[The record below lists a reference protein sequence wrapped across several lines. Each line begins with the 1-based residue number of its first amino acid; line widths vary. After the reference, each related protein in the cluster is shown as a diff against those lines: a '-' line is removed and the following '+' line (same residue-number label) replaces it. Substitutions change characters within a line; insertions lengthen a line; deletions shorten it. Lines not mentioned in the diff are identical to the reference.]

1 MITDGEWN
9 NATDPFVLA
18 LAASWGAFNVNTPGA
33 LPHSIDVLAKG
44 PINGVWD
51 DPDVQEVYLQKDTD
65 PTLRVHATCSRVS
78 STTLVTAAAAGYD
91 IGSEYRVSGGASER
105 WEVVDKL
112 TAVDVATD
120 KLYAYFD
127 HAFHGTPPPPYVPGD
142 LARLFCKT
150 GYVWREKDPAQI
162 LTSMLIHYSNDTLA
176 RDWLNKASVQAAS
189 AYYDSAPLRMSCMRK
204 VGQSLL
210 DQVVALFDQS
220 SDMLC
225 VRPADSDG
233 KLQLHVCLRREL
245 VDRPTVIDLD
255 DPAWGV
261 FEYDLQP
268 TDEHTI
274 ERLEVEW
281 GDFVK
286 RGPNDGNPSHYE
298 TGFPM
303 KLGNGQDR
311 EVQYTYTLANPKRV
325 AVDAPN
331 VNHRADV
338 LRHLD
343 IGYWREDQQEIT
355 LRMGP
360 RHLNFECGDVIHLVG
375 ERLSGVVSTDSWLVV
390 EKDENLDDMTAQ
402 CQLLRLRHVAGK
414 LASQLG
420 SALFEFSEQTLQP
433 WQRRPD
439 GAYFAVARDD
449 YPRPGDRWQDQGSS
463 RHHASQM
470 TRGAGGP
477 AGANPAPPQVRE
489 NVAASWP
496 GVFFGTQLT
505 RERWLDLSTRGG
517 LREIDQINEPAQE
530 YVFFFVLRVDPALAL
545 PSQYLFHCDFLA
557 LMYAD
562 GAKKLAFNDASGSG
576 DQSSTADAPTG
587 TFVVTFVLREGANA
601 AKIRVNGADFQ
612 TGLDYVKAVTS
623 SLSTLG
629 GHSAGTLY
637 GFGGYML
644 RACAIIGDPGD
655 ADIAAHEAFL
665 MDRYGVT

>member
-9 NATDPFVLA
+9 NAADPFVLA
-18 LAASWGAFNVNTPGA
+18 LAASWGAFNVATGV
-33 LPHSIDVLAKG
+33 SIGTIDVLAKG

-51 DPDVQEVYLQKDTD
+51 DPDVQEVYLQKDAD
-65 PTLRVHATCSRVS
+65 PTIRVPATTSRIS
-78 STTLVTAAAAGYD
+78 SATINTAGAAGYD
-91 IGSEYRVSGGASER
+91 FGRDYRVSGGVAEA
-105 WEVVDKL
+105 WNVNDKL
-112 TAVDVATD
+112 TAVDVTAD
-120 KLYAYFD
+120 KLYAYWDF
-127 HAFHGTPPPPYVPGD
+127 AFSANPAHP
-142 LARLFCKT
+142 LFRLFCKT

-162 LTSMLIHYSNDTLA
+162 LTSMLIHYSNDSLA

-233 KLQLHVCLRREL
+233 KIQLHVCLRRQL

-255 DPAWGV
+255 DPDWGV
-261 FEYDLQP
+261 FEYALRP

-274 ERLEVEW
+274 ERLEVTW

-286 RGPNDGNPSHYE
+286 RGPNDANPAHYE

-303 KLGNGQDR
+303 KLSNGQDR

-325 AVDAPN
+325 AVEAPN

-343 IGYWREDQQEIT
+343 IGYWREDQQELT
-355 LRMGP
+355 LSMGM
-360 RHLNFECGDVIHLVG
+360 RHLNFECGDVIHLTG
-375 ERLSGVVSTDSWLVV
+375 RRLSGVTSTDSWLVV

-420 SALFEFSEQTLQP
+420 AALFEFSEQTLQP

-439 GAYFAVARDD
+439 GSYFAAARDD
-449 YPRPGDRWQDQGSS
+449 QPRPGDRWQDQGSS
-463 RHHASQM
+463 THHASQM

-505 RERWLDLSTRGG
+505 RERWLDLSSRGG

-530 YVFFFVLRVDPALAL
+530 YVFFFVLRVDPALSL

-562 GAKKLAFNDASGSG
+562 GAKKLAFNDSSGSG
-576 DQSSTADAPTG
+576 DQSSATDAPTG

-612 TGLDYVKAVTS
+612 TNLDYVKAVTS
-623 SLSTLG
+623 SLCTLG
-629 GHSAGTLY
+629 GHSGGTLY
-637 GFGGYML
+637 GFGGYIL
-644 RACAIIGDPGD
+644 RACAIIDDPGD

-665 MDRYGVT
+665 MDRYGVA